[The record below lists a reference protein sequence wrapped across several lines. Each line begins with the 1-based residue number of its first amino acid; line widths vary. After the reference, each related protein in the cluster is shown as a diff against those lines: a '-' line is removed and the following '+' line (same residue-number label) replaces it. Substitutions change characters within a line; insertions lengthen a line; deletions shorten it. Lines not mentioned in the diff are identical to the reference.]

1 MSHFLRILIT
11 AILCTPSFSQEVLWD
26 KAIGGTQAD
35 RMECLA
41 ATSDGGVICGGSSI
55 SPISGNKT
63 VDTKGGFDYYVV
75 KLDAQGNIEW
85 QKSIGGDS
93 SDFLQSIKVT
103 FDGGYILGGMSSSAI
118 GDDKTEP
125 WYGDLDYWVIK
136 LDSLGNIEWQ
146 KTMGGMNTDRL
157 FAIEQTTDGGYIC
170 AGWSSSDI
178 TPTKSEIC
186 QGLADYWV
194 VKLDSAGNI
203 MWDNT
208 IGGSGYDY
216 LHDIL
221 QTQDGGYILGG
232 SSDSPI
238 SGDKT
243 EFSLANSDDYWIIK
257 LNAAGNIEWQNTIG
271 GTGSEQLY
279 CIAQGIN
286 GDYLIS
292 GTSLSWISGD
302 KTLPQM
308 GGWDIWVLALD
319 GSGNILWQKTYGGPS
334 GDDAWTAMALD
345 DGCYLI
351 GATSATGLSVT
362 KFEDQVGSSDY
373 WLIKIDSVGNIV
385 WQNVIGGSQL
395 DYLSEIDFSDGEI
408 FAGGFSTSG
417 VSGDK
422 TWQNIGNQD
431 YWVLKLTG
439 DYSTISG
446 KAYNDR
452 NLDGVESIGEPVLPM
467 RQVHETETGRI
478 AYTRTDGTYELLVP
492 DTGSYFTWMN
502 SVPYHNSV
510 PFQNSASFT
519 SLLQHDSLNDFAFQ
533 PAGVFSDLCVSIT
546 PAGPFRPGFQAGYF
560 VTFTNTGTVD
570 INNVEVVFY
579 PDTNATFVTSVIPP
593 WSSNPDSVVWNV
605 GSLAPFQTGI
615 IYITVSVS
623 VNAAIGTT
631 INSFAAV
638 YPIAGDVNPACNI
651 SSFELLTTGSFDP
664 NDIQVDLDTL
674 FTDVFPTP
682 PFLEY
687 LIRFQNTGNDTA
699 FTVKILN
706 SIDTSRLDIR
716 SLEFMDSSHP
726 MQMDYLSHQ
735 RNMQFLFNDIL
746 LPDATTSEPA
756 SHGFVRYRIKPKSV
770 LWAGDIIGNS
780 AAIYF
785 DFNNPVITNTATT
798 EIVAPTG
805 DADAVGIK
813 SVLLYPNPVKDEFTI
828 IMNHDTR
835 GEILI
840 ELTDISGRRI
850 TNLYTGDSI
859 RLHSGVEFQTSDWL
873 AGIYFLRISARD
885 VNRTIRMI
893 KL

>member
-1 MSHFLRILIT
+1 MT
-11 AILCTPSFSQEVLWD
+11 LCSSAYGQEVLWD
-26 KAIGGTQAD
+26 KAIGGTQVD
-35 RMECLA
+35 RMECVA
-41 ATSDGGVICGGSSI
+41 ATPDGGVICGGGSN

-75 KLDAQGNIEW
+75 KLGALGNIEW

-93 SDFLQSIKVT
+93 SDFLQSIRVT
-103 FDGGYILGGMSSSAI
+103 SDGGYILGGMSSSPI

-136 LDSLGNIEWQ
+136 LDALGNIEWQ

-157 FAIEQTTDGGYIC
+157 FSIAQTTDGGYIC

-178 TPTKSEIC
+178 SATKSEIC

-194 VKLDSAGNI
+194 VKLDAAGNI

-216 LHDIL
+216 LHDIV

-243 EFSLANSDDYWIIK
+243 EFSLSGADDYWIIK

-271 GTGSEQLY
+271 GTNNEQLY
-279 CIAQGIN
+279 AIAQGLN
-286 GDYLIS
+286 GDYMIS
-292 GTSLSWISGD
+292 GTSLSNVSGD
-302 KTLPQM
+302 KTVPLL
-308 GGWDIWVLALD
+308 GGQDIWVVTLD
-319 GSGNILWQKTYGGPS
+319 GTGNILWQKAFGGVS
-334 GDDAWTAMALD
+334 SDLAWSAMALD
-345 DGCYLI
+345 DGGYLI
-351 GATSATGLSVT
+351 GSYTTTYGLSAT
-362 KFEDQVGSSDY
+362 KHEYNIGSSDY
-373 WLIKIDSVGNIV
+373 WIIKIDSIGNMI
-385 WQNVIGGSQL
+385 WQNTIGGAQL
-395 DYLSEIDFSDGEI
+395 DYLMDIDFAYGSL
-408 FAGGFSTSG
+408 FAGGSSTSG

-439 DYSTISG
+439 DYNTISG

-452 NLDGVESIGEPVLPM
+452 NLDGVENIGEPVLPM
-467 RQVHETETGRI
+467 RQVHETETGRV
-478 AYTRTDGTYELLVP
+478 AYTRTNGTYELLVP
-492 DTGSYFTWMN
+492 DTGSFFMWMN
-502 SVPYHNSV
+502 SEPYHNSV
-510 PFQNSASFT
+510 PFQNSASFS

-533 PAGVFSDLCVSIT
+533 PVGVFSDLCVSIT

-560 VTFTNTGTVD
+560 VTYTNTGTVD
-570 INNVEVVFY
+570 MNNVEVVFY
-579 PDTNATFVTSVIPP
+579 PDTNTTFVTSVIPP
-593 WSSNPDSVVWNV
+593 WSSSPDSVVWNV
-605 GSLAPFQTGI
+605 DSLAPFQTGVI
-615 IYITVSVS
+615 HITVSVS
-623 VNAAIGTT
+623 VNAVIGTL

-664 NDIQVDLDTL
+664 NDIQVDRDTL
-674 FTDVFPTP
+674 FNNAFPTP

-706 SIDTSRLDIR
+706 SIDTSRLEIR
-716 SLEFMDSSHP
+716 WLELMASSHP
-726 MQMDYLSHQ
+726 MQMDYLSFQ

-746 LPDATTSEPA
+746 LPDATTNELE
-756 SHGFVRYRIKPKSV
+756 SHGFVRYRIKPKPV
-770 LWAGDIIGNS
+770 LFAGDIIGNN

-785 DFNNPVITNTATT
+785 DFNNPIITNTATT
-798 EIVAPTG
+798 EIVVPTG
-805 DADAVGIK
+805 VAETSGSP
-813 SVLLYPNPVKDEFTI
+813 SVLLYPNPVRDEFTLA
-828 IMNHDTR
+828 MNHDIK

-850 TNLYTGDSI
+850 ANLYSGDSR
-859 RLHSGVEFQTSDWL
+859 RLQSGVRFQTSDWL

-885 VNRTIRMI
+885 VNMTARMI